1 MNRTFIF
8 GVLASATVFS
18 RSVLAQDVVA
28 ADQTVGQY
36 PQQQYPQQQQYVQQ
50 QYIEGD
56 LTDGGAVL
64 PLDTT
69 DAVTTDSLFTEQED
83 IASVRAD
90 ATAIAIARAQEE
102 ARLDAE
108 ARLQAEAEAKAEAE
122 LDSRR
127 MHTRVFKL
135 SHANAETVANNLNA
149 TWSGEFGTN
158 WRLVRIATAFPESN
172 SVLITAPKRI
182 LDACE
187 EVLAAI
193 DQESQQVY
201 IEARFVELS
210 NAASHKLGIDWS
222 MLDGMTGSAQL
233 GGGFQNT
240 RLGNAVT
247 SYQKSNVSN
256 NKSETYTLSS
266 YGDNTY
272 YDSGKG
278 GYVSTTTGGSD
289 GNIAYFNGTLN
300 FSEMYLTLRA
310 LESTDDARVFS
321 NPKIIVSSGKKA
333 TVDMTT
339 KYPNVLVSA
348 KRTLNG
354 NAESLDLAMQMIAIP
369 GEDKFMFAQE
379 AFFSWGISLDVVPRV
394 GTNGLINVTIV
405 PTISD
410 LDSNYGSGGFVTAGT
425 GDGSEV
431 SSYASKYPIIK
442 VQRLI
447 TEFNMASGTTAVIG
461 GLSRTVEVQKDSGI
475 PWLRTW
481 PWIGPR
487 LFGSK
492 VRVKEQREI
501 IVFVTVGLVDPAH
514 MKNDAGLPKNAILG
528 RQYVKQQKLEPGDR
542 PAKNIE
548 GIESL
553 DLRPLEEQANDPLK
567 VNEPEKPATFGSFL
581 PFRKKETD
589 NNED

>member
-187 EVLAAI
+187 EVLRKRR
-193 DQESQQVY
+193 SWHLVP
-201 IEARFVELS
+201 LL
-210 NAASHKLGIDWS
+210 H
-222 MLDGMTGSAQL
+222 
-233 GGGFQNT
+233 
-240 RLGNAVT
+240 
-247 SYQKSNVSN
+247 
-256 NKSETYTLSS
+256 
-266 YGDNTY
+266 
-272 YDSGKG
+272 GK
-278 GYVSTTTGGSD
+278 
-289 GNIAYFNGTLN
+289 
-300 FSEMYLTLRA
+300 
-310 LESTDDARVFS
+310 
-321 NPKIIVSSGKKA
+321 
-333 TVDMTT
+333 
-339 KYPNVLVSA
+339 
-348 KRTLNG
+348 
-354 NAESLDLAMQMIAIP
+354 
-369 GEDKFMFAQE
+369 
-379 AFFSWGISLDVVPRV
+379 
-394 GTNGLINVTIV
+394 
-405 PTISD
+405 
-410 LDSNYGSGGFVTAGT
+410 
-425 GDGSEV
+425 
-431 SSYASKYPIIK
+431 
-442 VQRLI
+442 
-447 TEFNMASGTTAVIG
+447 
-461 GLSRTVEVQKDSGI
+461 
-475 PWLRTW
+475 
-481 PWIGPR
+481 
-487 LFGSK
+487 
-492 VRVKEQREI
+492 
-501 IVFVTVGLVDPAH
+501 
-514 MKNDAGLPKNAILG
+514 
-528 RQYVKQQKLEPGDR
+528 
-542 PAKNIE
+542 
-548 GIESL
+548 
-553 DLRPLEEQANDPLK
+553 
-567 VNEPEKPATFGSFL
+567 
-581 PFRKKETD
+581 
-589 NNED
+589 